1 MLIQTK
7 IQLDA
12 KDYNFVKMAYKDL
25 KYKSLSEYM
34 RTAVQCKVK
43 DDRQKLRQMKRER
56 AMDIIGR
63 AEYENVFESL
73 EGEDFARR

>member
-7 IQLDA
+7 IQIDA
-12 KDYNFVKMAYKDL
+12 KDYNFVKMAYNYL

-34 RTAVQCKVK
+34 RTAVQYKVK
-43 DDRQKLRQMKRER
+43 EDRQKLRQMKRER

-63 AEYENVFESL
+63 AEYENIFESL
-73 EGEDFARR
+73 EGEDFERR